1 MASNKNNFKID
12 IDKNIKNINYIKNY
26 IYTIYDTKRVFMDT
40 TFLTP
45 KSLAARW
52 NVNCNT
58 LSQWRWNGKG
68 PRYLKMGSRI
78 LYHRQDIEMFEV
90 QRIRYSTSQ
99 SNKRNDTIHRDFL
112 QKL

>member
-1 MASNKNNFKID
+1 M
-12 IDKNIKNINYIKNY
+12 DK
-26 IYTIYDTKRVFMDT
+26 
-40 TFLTP
+40 TFFTP

-78 LYHRQDIEMFEV
+78 LYHRQDIEVFET
-90 QRIRYSTSQ
+90 QRIRHSTSQ
-99 SNKRNDTIHRDFL
+99 AIEMNNSFQDRNFT
-112 QKL
+112 QKI